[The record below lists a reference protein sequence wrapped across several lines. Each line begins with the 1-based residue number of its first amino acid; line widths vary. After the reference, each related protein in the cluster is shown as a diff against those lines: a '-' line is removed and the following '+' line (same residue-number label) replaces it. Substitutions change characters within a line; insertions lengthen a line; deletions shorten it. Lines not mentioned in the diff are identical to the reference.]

1 MSGVVGD
8 VNSRSGVI
16 DNFLLPAGQVLQTLS
31 DNYNSQTEATSD
43 IKVCEI
49 TFTTKKRNSKLAYWF
64 TSAIG
69 GFGDADNIYLELTLE
84 TGSSASSPSSS
95 NWLPTDNRGPGTAA
109 QNNGLQL
116 HLDVQ
121 VESANLRDY
130 NMGTFT
136 ANDSIV
142 TSYAEGTQITMGAF
156 ISGTCFINRAE
167 NRVNEESGNT
177 SLIIQDIAT

>member
-69 GFGDADNIYLELTLE
+69 GCGDADNIYLELTLE

-167 NRVNEESGNT
+167 NRANEESGIT
-177 SLIIQDIAT
+177 SLIIQEIAT